1 MVKHTTMRVAYFL
14 LLLNVQYLIGQN
26 IYFPPNNEDTWAT
39 TSLQEIGWCQQK
51 VDTLL
56 DYLEN
61 QNTEAFIILKD
72 GKIVIEEYFGTFG
85 KDSLWYW
92 ASAGKTLTACLTG
105 IAQKKGL
112 LSIQYSTSQYLGQGW
127 TSLTPQQE
135 QKITIWN
142 QLTMTTGLD
151 DGVADPFCTDSNCL
165 TYKSDPGTRW
175 AYHNA
180 PYTLISRVLEVAS
193 GQDYN
198 VFTALE
204 LKNKIGMDGFWFPSG
219 FNKVYFSKPRSMAR
233 FGLLIQ
239 AGGVWDGTLIMQD
252 TGYFRDMITPSQ
264 TINPAYGY
272 LWWLNGQS
280 TFMVPQTQFVF
291 AGQMSPHAPSDMFAA
306 MGKNGQLIN
315 VVPSEGLVVVRMG
328 NSPDNSLVP
337 VLFQDEMWAFIS
349 DLACTATSV
358 ETTHPVALTLSP
370 NPASDKILIEHHGS
384 QIQRGEIRSLTGQI
398 IKEWTNLEEVS
409 LEGLSPGLYFIR
421 VQIEDVWRGQK
432 FYKN

>member
-1 MVKHTTMRVAYFL
+1 MRVAYFF
-14 LLLNVQYLIGQN
+14 LLLNAQLLIGQN
-26 IYFPPNNEDTWAT
+26 IYFPPTNEDIWAT
-39 TSLQEIGWCQQK
+39 TSLQEVGWCQEK

-56 DYLEN
+56 DYLED

-85 KDSLWYW
+85 RDSLWYW
-92 ASAGKTLTACLTG
+92 ASAGKTLTAFLTG
-105 IAQKKGL
+105 IAQEKGL
-112 LSIQYSTSQYLGQGW
+112 LSLQDSTSQYLGQGW
-127 TSLTPQQE
+127 TSLSPQQE
-135 QKITIWN
+135 RNITIWN

-151 DGVADPFCTDSNCL
+151 DGVADPFCTDNNCL
-165 TYKSDPGTRW
+165 TYKSEPGTRW

-180 PYTLISRVLEVAS
+180 PYTLISQVLENAS
-193 GQDYN
+193 GLDYN
-198 VFTALE
+198 VLTALE
-204 LKNKIGMDGFWFPSG
+204 LKNKIGMEGFWFPSG

-239 AGGVWDGTLIMQD
+239 AGGVWNGTPIMQD
-252 TGYFRDMITPSQ
+252 TGYFREMITPSQ

-280 TFMVPQTQFVF
+280 TFMIPQTQFVF

-315 VVPSEGLVVVRMG
+315 VVPSAGLVVIRMG

-358 ETTHPVALTLSP
+358 ERAPSMKLTLSP
-370 NPASDKILIEHHGS
+370 NPVSNKLCIQANGKR
-384 QIQRGEIRSLTGQI
+384 IQRGEIRSLTGQI
-398 IKEWTNLEEVS
+398 LTKWKDSEEIS
-409 LEGLSPGLYFIR
+409 LEDLSPGLYLIR
-421 VQIEDVWRGQK
+421 VQIENAWRGQK
-432 FYKN
+432 FYKK